1 MNWRSVMSS
10 NAGEAIGRS
19 VVYPSCSPTMQHRDS
34 ECAMNVNY
42 SQGVGHCGLKQTL
55 DVEDLGRYFEGDYDR
70 SNERIRYTCG
80 SEKRHSVAN
89 AGISGHA
96 KIAGP
101 SELRMWAEMRNGLG
115 GSENDGF
122 LSTNETKMATA
133 GLEPRGEN
141 ADFPRGSTK
150 WNRPPSRTR
159 FDQPVS
165 WFELQP
171 NLNPEIKTPFPEFNA
186 RSDNFCT
193 EYQWLRCPAT
203 QCPMLLADGYEGF
216 GRSGEPPTY
225 PCLQD
230 PFNESGFYY
239 GENTSHLTLADC
251 EYSQRYDE
259 DSLSN
264 EKRKEKSR
272 DAARCRRSKET
283 NIFTALANALP
294 VPIEQAAHLD
304 KASVMRLAIAYLKV
318 RTVIDAIPDTSP
330 TSETSVETDAAFL
343 KALDGFM
350 FVLSSD
356 GDMIYLSE
364 NVSDYLGVSQMDM
377 MGQNVY
383 DYSHPCDHEE
393 LRECLSMKPSGVND
407 AKQMCNLF
415 LRLKCTLTTKG
426 RKVNLKSA
434 SYKVIHCTGHVV
446 ATPRDLSTPQNQL
459 DENGDS
465 VDSFEGAHVKIEKQE
480 KESSSGCLVVVGCP
494 IPHPS
499 NIEVP
504 LGRHTF
510 LSKHSLNM
518 KFTYADEKLAEYLG
532 WDISELVGQSVF
544 DFHHALDN
552 PLLDKSFKSLFS
564 KGQCETAAYR
574 FLGKKGGYAWVVTQA
589 TLIHCAKQH
598 KPLSVVCVNYILSE
612 IECENEVYSTRQLEA
627 RSVDVA
633 ASSDCKQPLS
643 PVAVAGC
650 PAAITVPTTINPN
663 NNNNNVEKSDAGCPG
678 KLITGDLPIEHPRPF
693 SVTAALFQHEEKPI
707 DETPQVS
714 ENKPFD
720 TEKDLFSKP
729 VSATDQIFGVAKIPE
744 SQTDNNLQLPTLRQQ
759 RSPNVPLLPRPS
771 ENLFQGKRVLQYSAI
786 KQQQQQQQQQQQ
798 PLRAKPQTVT
808 RDLIVPIPQIQEPPS
823 RVPPQTAT
831 ASIFAPRTKDMN
843 KGFLTF
849 SEDQPG
855 LTSEY
860 NICALL
866 KDEPEDLTHLAPTPG
881 DVCVPLEDNTP
892 FFPDMLVDQFILE
905 DNYCPLLS
913 PGLPNELGE
922 SLCKDSDLADPLRS
936 SELGE
941 SLADSDPFMYRET
954 PPSPGSGSPHLLSPA
969 LSKSPGSIDSLYS
982 PSGSGGG
989 LSEDEMLMLSIGDVL
1004 VDEDLALRAPYIP
1017 MSDQDEA
1024 LQLFISDDMVMWGPS
1039 QPPDKKSKWSNVE
1052 GAETNVSSSLEQL
1065 LRTNSSNVKK
1075 SNDHGGG
1082 LVDPIG
1088 TFGNVYKKSIKE
1100 ESNGWTASRAERNSH
1115 KRVYCNATSTS
1126 ASFDNNDNCKRI
1138 KCEERTS
1145 SCANES
1151 SGFDGGRGAG
1161 SALTIRQGSQLLHQ
1175 LMSQQSVVGSN
1186 ARSESTN
1193 NGGRGTEGGG
1203 GGGGG
1208 RGGESEDSSSLST
1221 TTASTTVFPPQLHR
1235 QQSNSVLMNLLV
1247 SGCDGLI
1254 DPRNI
1259 TPLLERKISPLSL
1272 NLENHIVPRMPL
1284 SMALNHLSPDTR
1296 KELVSAVPR
1305 NKSCA
1310 ALHEVVPMELDN
1322 FDFDVN
1328 SLSPELMHGP
1338 DLLKIL
1344 TNNLA

>member
-1 MNWRSVMSS
+1 MNRRSVL
-10 NAGEAIGRS
+10 
-19 VVYPSCSPTMQHRDS
+19 YPSCTPMMQHPDS

-42 SQGVGHCGLKQTL
+42 SQGVRHCGLKTTL
-55 DVEDLGRYFEGDYDR
+55 DVEDLGRYFEGDYNRNNDR
-70 SNERIRYTCG
+70 TRYTCG
-80 SEKRHSVAN
+80 REKRVAN
-89 AGISGHA
+89 TRGNSGQA
-96 KIAGP
+96 RIATP
-101 SELRMWAEMRNGLG
+101 SELQMWDDMRNGLG
-115 GSENDGF
+115 ASFENDGF
-122 LSTNETKMATA
+122 LSPSEPKMAA
-133 GLEPRGEN
+133 ASLEPRGEN
-141 ADFPRGSTK
+141 EDFPRGSMK
-150 WNRPPSRTR
+150 WNRPPSRTC

-165 WFELQP
+165 WFELQAS
-171 NLNPEIKTPFPEFNA
+171 LNPEINTPFLEPDA
-186 RSDNFCT
+186 RRANFCT

-203 QCPMLLADGYEGF
+203 QCPMILPDGYEGF
-216 GRSGEPPTY
+216 RPSDEPLSY
-225 PCLQD
+225 PCLRE

-239 GENTSHLTLADC
+239 GENTAHLTLADC
-251 EYSQRYDE
+251 EYNERYDE

-318 RTVIDAIPDTSP
+318 RTVVDAIP
-330 TSETSVETDAAFL
+330 ETSAKSEISAEMDGAFL

-350 FVLSSD
+350 LVLSSD

-383 DYSHPCDHEE
+383 DYSHPCDHDE
-393 LRECLSMKPSGVND
+393 LRECLSMKPSGAND
-407 AKQMCNLF
+407 PKQMCNLF

-465 VDSFEGAHVKIEKQE
+465 LDSFEGTHVKIEKPE

-544 DFHHALDN
+544 EFHHALDN

-612 IECENEVYSTRQLEA
+612 IECENEVYSARQLEA
-627 RSVDVA
+627 RSVDAA
-633 ASSDCKQPLS
+633 ASSNCKQPLS
-643 PVAVAGC
+643 PVALAGC
-650 PAAITVPTTINPN
+650 PAAIATPTTNNNNN
-663 NNNNNVEKSDAGCPG
+663 NNNNNVEKLDAGCTG
-678 KLITGDLPIEHPRPF
+678 ELITGNSPIEPPTPF
-693 SVTAALFQHEEKPI
+693 SVTASLFRQQEKPLE
-707 DETPQVS
+707 ETSQTS
-714 ENKPFD
+714 KNKPFD

-729 VSATDQIFGVAKIPE
+729 ASATDQIFGVANKIPE
-744 SQTDNNLQLPTLRQQ
+744 SQTDNLQLPPLRQQ
-759 RSPNVPLLPRPS
+759 KNRNVSLLPRPS
-771 ENLFQGKRVLQYSAI
+771 ENLFQGKPILQYSAI
-786 KQQQQQQQQQQQ
+786 KQQQQQQQQQE
-798 PLRAKPQTVT
+798 PLRDKPQAVT
-808 RDLIVPIPQIQEPPS
+808 RGLIVPIPQIQEPPS

-860 NICALL
+860 NIFALL

-922 SLCKDSDLADPLRS
+922 SLCKDSDLEDPLRS
-936 SELGE
+936 TELGE

-954 PPSPGSGSPHLLSPA
+954 PLSPGSGSPHLLSPA
-969 LSKSPGSIDSLYS
+969 LSKSPGSIDSLCS

-989 LSEDEMLMLSIGDVL
+989 LSEDEMLMLSISDVL

-1039 QPPDKKSKWSNVE
+1039 QPPDKKSKWSNAE
-1052 GAETNVSSSLEQL
+1052 CAETNVSSSLEQL
-1065 LRTNSSNVKK
+1065 LRTNSSNVRK

-1082 LVDPIG
+1082 LVDPIEA
-1088 TFGNVYKKSIKE
+1088 FGNVYKKSIKE
-1100 ESNGWTASRAERNSH
+1100 ESNGLTASRSDRNSH
-1115 KRVYCNATSTS
+1115 KRVHCGATSTS
-1126 ASFDNNDNCKRI
+1126 DLFDNNDNYKRI
-1138 KCEERTS
+1138 KCEERMS
-1145 SCANES
+1145 SCANAS
-1151 SGFDGGRGAG
+1151 SGFVGGRDAG
-1161 SALTIRQGSQLLHQ
+1161 NGLTIRQGSQLLHQ
-1175 LMSQQSVVGSN
+1175 LMTQQSVVGGN
-1186 ARSESTN
+1186 AMSESTT

-1203 GGGGG
+1203 GGGG
-1208 RGGESEDSSSLST
+1208 RGGETEDSSLLST
-1221 TTASTTVFPPQLHR
+1221 TTASTTIFPPQLHQ

-1254 DPRNI
+1254 DPRHI
-1259 TPLLERKISPLSL
+1259 TPHLARKISPLSL
-1272 NLENHIVPRMPL
+1272 NLENHIVPQMPL
-1284 SMALNHLSPDTR
+1284 SMALDHLSPDTR

-1310 ALHEVVPMELDN
+1310 ALQEVVPMELDN